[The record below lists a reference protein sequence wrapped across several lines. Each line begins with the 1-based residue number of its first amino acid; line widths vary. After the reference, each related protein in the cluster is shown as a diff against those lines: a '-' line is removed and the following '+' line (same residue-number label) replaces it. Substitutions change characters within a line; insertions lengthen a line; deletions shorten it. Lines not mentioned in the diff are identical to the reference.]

1 MNCFLAQINL
11 LARNGDG
18 EGWINILVLVAL
30 AIFYVVGSILKAKT
44 NKDEQKGDEQLAR
57 KPAGKPPE
65 GVRDLQ
71 KQPLERP
78 RRPAGPPPRREYGPQ
93 VQLPR
98 RKVMRPQPAVQKP
111 VAKLEPEG
119 ELVTI
124 EPPEEPELSIPTLQ
138 LEPKFEEL
146 EELPDFTGKTVKK
159 LEAQRIGVS
168 VPAEV
173 PEAKYLAEILLDYAD
188 PDELR
193 RAILH
198 YEILGRP
205 LSLRGPSEHIIGL

>member
-18 EGWINILVLVAL
+18 KDWYQVLFVVAV

-44 NKDEQKGDEQLAR
+44 SKDEQKGDEQLAR

-65 GVRDLQ
+65 GARDLQ
-71 KQPLERP
+71 KQLLERP

-93 VQLPR
+93 VQPPR

-111 VAKLEPEG
+111 AAKLEPEG

-124 EPPEEPELSIPTLQ
+124 EP
-138 LEPKFEEL
+138 LEVSKITPPIAQMQVDL
-146 EELPDFTGKTVKK
+146 EELPDFTVKK

-168 VPAEV
+168 TPAEV
-173 PEAKYLAEILLDYAD
+173 PEAKYLADIEDYH
-188 PDELR
+188 
-193 RAILH
+193 AIVGGCC
-198 YEILGRP
+198 YY
-205 LSLRGPSEHIIGL
+205 